1 LINYQGENLINE
13 IVRLGI
19 QNLMELERDEHIGVG
34 NYERGEDRRSQRNGY
49 KTRTLYTRVGSLVLQ
64 VPQTRDGAFYPSI
77 LERYQRSE
85 KALVLAL
92 AEAYLQG
99 VSTRKMKMV
108 TEQLMG
114 KEFSSASISRFSAT
128 LDTELNI
135 WRERSFT
142 KEYPYVVVDARYES
156 SRVDGKIIDIACL
169 VALGVD
175 SKGYRHVLGMDTAWS
190 ESGDSWDR
198 FIGGLK
204 ERGLRGVR
212 LVTSDDHPGIHP
224 AVKKHYPG
232 AVWQRC
238 QRHFTVNVMDHAPRS
253 KRDDLYERLKTAWDC
268 KEYEAAKAVLDKIA
282 EDYQEKYPAL
292 ADFISEHSW
301 ETLGVYHAAPVAHHK
316 RLRTTNM
323 IERINQ
329 ELKRRSKVIR
339 IFPNP
344 TSCRRLFTALLKEW
358 HEDWAYGRIYLKM
371 DLSKEFEAE
380 KRAQQQERASAVES
394 NLMNRKSIHTSST
407 CQEFLPVRIQA
418 REGPH
423 FVFGVKTLVK
433 C

>member
-1 LINYQGENLINE
+1 MTFKEQEQFTKKNSDDLLTELSNYQGESLIME

-49 KTRTLYTRVGSLVLQ
+49 KSRQLYTRVGTLILQ

-128 LDTELNI
+128 LDAELDA

-142 KEYPYVVVDARYES
+142 KEYAYVIVDARYES

-175 SKGYRHVLGMDTAWS
+175 LNTVR
-190 ESGDSWDR
+190 SGIW
-198 FIGGLK
+198 
-204 ERGLRGVR
+204 
-212 LVTSDDHPGIHP
+212 
-224 AVKKHYPG
+224 
-232 AVWQRC
+232 
-238 QRHFTVNVMDHAPRS
+238 
-253 KRDDLYERLKTAWDC
+253 
-268 KEYEAAKAVLDKIA
+268 
-282 EDYQEKYPAL
+282 
-292 ADFISEHSW
+292 
-301 ETLGVYHAAPVAHHK
+301 
-316 RLRTTNM
+316 
-323 IERINQ
+323 
-329 ELKRRSKVIR
+329 
-339 IFPNP
+339 
-344 TSCRRLFTALLKEW
+344 
-358 HEDWAYGRIYLKM
+358 
-371 DLSKEFEAE
+371 
-380 KRAQQQERASAVES
+380 
-394 NLMNRKSIHTSST
+394 
-407 CQEFLPVRIQA
+407 
-418 REGPH
+418 
-423 FVFGVKTLVK
+423 
-433 C
+433 

>member
-1 LINYQGENLINE
+1 MTFKEREQFTKKYSDDLLSELINYQGENLISE

-19 QNLMELERDEHIGVG
+19 QNLMELERDEHIGVA
-34 NYERGEDRRSQRNGY
+34 NYERGEDRRSHRNGY
-49 KTRTLYTRVGSLVLQ
+49 KSRQLYTRVGSLVLQ

-99 VSTRKMKMV
+99 VSTRKMKMI

-128 LDTELNI
+128 LDAELDF
-135 WRERSFT
+135 WRERSLT
-142 KEYPYVVVDARYES
+142 NEYPYVVVDARYES

-169 VALGVD
+169 VAIGID
-175 SKGYRHVLGMDTAWS
+175 SEGYRHVLGMDTAWS
-190 ESGDSWDR
+190 ETSDSWDR

-224 AVKKHYPG
+224 AIKKYYPG

-238 QRHFTVNVMDHAPRS
+238 QRHFTVNVMDHAPKS
-253 KRDDLYERLKTAWDC
+253 KHNDLYQRLKAAWDC
-268 KEYEAAKAVLDKIA
+268 KEYEDAKAVLDQIA
-282 EDYQEKYPAL
+282 EDYQEKYHDL
-292 ADFISEHSW
+292 ADFVSEHAW
-301 ETLGVYHAAPVAHHK
+301 ETLGVYHAAPAAHHK

-323 IERINQ
+323 IERVNQ
-329 ELKRRSKVIR
+329 ELKRRSKVVR

-344 TSCRRLFTALLKEW
+344 KSCLRLFTSLLKEW

-371 DLSKEFEAE
+371 DLLKEFESM
-380 KRAQQQERASAVES
+380 RGAQQQERAPAVE
-394 NLMNRKSIHTSST
+394 LQIKKEKEITVA
-407 CQEFLPVRIQA
+407 L
-418 REGPH
+418 
-423 FVFGVKTLVK
+423 
-433 C
+433 

>member
-1 LINYQGENLINE
+1 MTFKEQEQFTKKNSEDLLIELCNYQGENLISE

-34 NYERGEDRRSQRNGY
+34 SYERGEDRHSHRNGY
-49 KTRTLYTRVGSLVLQ
+49 KSRTLYTRVGTLVLQ

-128 LDTELNI
+128 LDAELDA
-135 WRERSFT
+135 WRERSFS
-142 KEYPYVVVDARYES
+142 KEYPYVIVDARYES
-156 SRVDGKIIDIACL
+156 CRVDGKIIDIACL

-175 SKGYRHVLGMDTAWS
+175 SEGHRHVLGMDTAWS
-190 ESGDSWDR
+190 ETSDSWDR

-204 ERGLRGVR
+204 QRGLKGVR

-224 AVKKHYPG
+224 AIKKYYPG

-238 QRHFTVNVMDHAPRS
+238 QRHFTVNVMDHAPKS
-253 KRDDLYERLKTAWDC
+253 KRDDLYQRLKDAWDC
-268 KEYEAAKAVLDKIA
+268 KKYEDAKAILDQIA
-282 EDYQEKYPAL
+282 EDYQEKYPDL
-292 ADFISEHSW
+292 ADFVSEHSW
-301 ETLGVYHAAPVAHHK
+301 ETLGVYHAAPAEHHK
-316 RLRTTNM
+316 RLRTSNM
-323 IERINQ
+323 IERVNQ
-329 ELKRRSKVIR
+329 ELKRRSKVVR

-344 TSCRRLFTALLKEW
+344 KSCLRLFTALLKEW
-358 HEDWAYGRIYLKM
+358 HEDWAYGRIYLDM
-371 DLSKEFEAE
+371 EHLKEFEE
-380 KRAQQQERASAVES
+380 MKRAQQQERAPAVEL
-394 NLMNRKSIHTSST
+394 NST
-407 CQEFLPVRIQA
+407 KEKRITVA
-418 REGPH
+418 
-423 FVFGVKTLVK
+423 
-433 C
+433 

>member
-1 LINYQGENLINE
+1 MTFKEQEQFTKKNSDDLLTELSNYQGENLISE

-49 KTRTLYTRVGSLVLQ
+49 KSRQLYTRVGTLVLQ

-128 LDTELNI
+128 LDAELDS

-156 SRVDGKIIDIACL
+156 CRVDGKIIDIACL
-169 VALGVD
+169 IALGVD
-175 SKGYRHVLGMDTAWS
+175 SEGHRHVLGMDTAWS
-190 ESGDSWDR
+190 ETGDSWDR

-238 QRHFTVNVMDHAPRS
+238 QRHFTVNVMDHAPKS
-253 KRDDLYERLKTAWDC
+253 KRDDLYDQLKTAWDC
-268 KEYEAAKAVLDKIA
+268 KEYEDAKSVLDQIA
-282 EDYQEKYPAL
+282 EDYQQKYPDL
-292 ADFISEHSW
+292 AEFVSEHAW
-301 ETLGVYHAAPVAHHK
+301 ETLGVYHAAPPAHHK

-323 IERINQ
+323 IERVNQ
-329 ELKRRSKVIR
+329 ELKRRSRVVR

-344 TSCRRLFTALLKEW
+344 KSCLRLFTALLKEW

-371 DLSKEFEAE
+371 DLLKEFEAE
-380 KRAQQQERASAVES
+380 KRIQQQERAPAVES
-394 NLMNRKSIHTSST
+394 NPMKENTIT
-407 CQEFLPVRIQA
+407 VA
-418 REGPH
+418 
-423 FVFGVKTLVK
+423 
-433 C
+433 

>member
-1 LINYQGENLINE
+1 MTFKEREQITKKNSDDLLSELINYQGENLISE

-34 NYERGEDRRSQRNGY
+34 NYERGEDRRSQRNGF
-49 KTRTLYTRVGSLVLQ
+49 KSRTLYTRVGTLALQ

-99 VSTRKMKMV
+99 VSTRKMKMI

-128 LDTELNI
+128 LDAELEY

-156 SRVDGKIIDIACL
+156 CRVDSKIIDIACL
-169 VALGVD
+169 IALGID
-175 SKGYRHVLGMDTAWS
+175 SEGHRHVLGMDTAWS
-190 ESGDSWDR
+190 ESGDSWER

-212 LVTSDDHPGIHP
+212 LFTSDDHPGIHP
-224 AVKKHYPG
+224 AIKKYYPG

-253 KRDDLYERLKTAWDC
+253 KRDDLYHRLQTAWDC
-268 KEYEAAKAVLDKIA
+268 KEYEDARAVLDKIA
-282 EDYQEKYPAL
+282 DDYREKYPHL
-292 ADFISEHSW
+292 ADFVSEHAW
-301 ETLGVYHAAPVAHHK
+301 ETLGVYQAAPWEHHK
-316 RLRTTNM
+316 RLRTSNM
-323 IERINQ
+323 IERVNQ

-344 TSCRRLFTALLKEW
+344 ESCRRLYTALLKEW
-358 HEDWAYGRIYLKM
+358 HEDWAYGKIYLRM
-371 DLSKEFEAE
+371 DLLWEFETE
-380 KRAQQQERASAVES
+380 NQTQQQERAPAVES
-394 NLMNRKSIHTSST
+394 NTMKEKKIT
-407 CQEFLPVRIQA
+407 VA
-418 REGPH
+418 
-423 FVFGVKTLVK
+423 
-433 C
+433 

>member
-1 LINYQGENLINE
+1 MTFKEREQFTKKNSDDLLSELINYQGENLISE

-34 NYERGEDRRSQRNGY
+34 NYERGEDRRSQRNGF
-49 KTRTLYTRVGSLVLQ
+49 KSRTLYTRVGTLALQ

-99 VSTRKMKMV
+99 VSTRKMKMI

-128 LDTELNI
+128 LDAELDA

-156 SRVDGKIIDIACL
+156 ARVDSKIIDIACL
-169 VALGVD
+169 IALGID
-175 SKGYRHVLGMDTAWS
+175 SEGHRHVLGMDTAWS

-212 LVTSDDHPGIHP
+212 LFTSDDHPGIHP
-224 AVKKHYPG
+224 AIKKYYPG

-253 KRDDLYERLKTAWDC
+253 KRDDLYHRLQMAWDC
-268 KEYEAAKAVLDKIA
+268 KEYEDARAVLDKIA
-282 EDYQEKYPAL
+282 DDYREKYPHL
-292 ADFISEHSW
+292 ADFVSEHAW
-301 ETLGVYHAAPVAHHK
+301 ETLGVYQAAPWEHHK
-316 RLRTTNM
+316 RLRTSNM
-323 IERINQ
+323 IERVNQ

-344 TSCRRLFTALLKEW
+344 ESCRRLYTALLKEW
-358 HEDWAYGRIYLKM
+358 HEDWAYGKIYLKM
-371 DLSKEFEAE
+371 DLLWEFETE
-380 KRAQQQERASAVES
+380 KRTQQQERAPAVES
-394 NLMNRKSIHTSST
+394 NTMKEKIIT
-407 CQEFLPVRIQA
+407 VA
-418 REGPH
+418 
-423 FVFGVKTLVK
+423 
-433 C
+433 

>member
-1 LINYQGENLINE
+1 MTFKEQEQFTKKNSDDLLTELSNYQGENLISE

-34 NYERGEDRRSQRNGY
+34 NYERGENRHSHRNGY
-49 KTRTLYTRVGSLVLQ
+49 KSRTLYTRVGTLVLQ

-128 LDTELNI
+128 LDAELDA

-142 KEYPYVVVDARYES
+142 KEYPYVIVDARYES
-156 SRVDGKIIDIACL
+156 CRVEGKIIDIACL
-169 VALGVD
+169 VALGID
-175 SKGYRHVLGMDTAWS
+175 SEGHRHVLGMDTAWS
-190 ESGDSWDR
+190 ETSDSWDR

-204 ERGLRGVR
+204 QRGLKGVR

-224 AVKKHYPG
+224 AIKKYYPG

-238 QRHFTVNVMDHAPRS
+238 QRHFTVNVMDHAPKS
-253 KRDDLYERLKTAWDC
+253 KRDDLYQRLKEAWDC
-268 KEYEAAKAVLDKIA
+268 KKYEDAKAILNQIA
-282 EDYQEKYPAL
+282 EDYQEKYPDL
-292 ADFISEHSW
+292 ADFVSEHSW
-301 ETLGVYHAAPVAHHK
+301 ETLGVYHAAPAEHHK
-316 RLRTTNM
+316 RLRTSNM
-323 IERINQ
+323 IERVNQ
-329 ELKRRSKVIR
+329 ELKRRSKVVR

-344 TSCRRLFTALLKEW
+344 KSCLRLFTALLKEW
-358 HEDWAYGRIYLKM
+358 HEDWAYGRIYLDM
-371 DLSKEFEAE
+371 EHLEEFEE
-380 KRAQQQERASAVES
+380 MKRVQPKERAPSVES
-394 NLMNRKSIHTSST
+394 NSIKKKKMT
-407 CQEFLPVRIQA
+407 VA
-418 REGPH
+418 
-423 FVFGVKTLVK
+423 
-433 C
+433 